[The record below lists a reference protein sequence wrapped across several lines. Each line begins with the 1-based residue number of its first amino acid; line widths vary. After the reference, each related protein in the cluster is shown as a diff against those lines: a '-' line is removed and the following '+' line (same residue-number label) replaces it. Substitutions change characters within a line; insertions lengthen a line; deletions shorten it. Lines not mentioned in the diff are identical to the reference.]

1 MKPFMRNTALAFAVA
16 SMALFASGCDK
27 AGKPAGDKAA
37 EAKPGDKTADAKS
50 EVKVLGGMKTE
61 KEQDSY
67 LIGMD
72 MGRSLELL
80 KDDLDLAVLQKAM
93 QANIKGDKALLSDE
107 EAQQIRQ
114 RLQEKV
120 RTKQMEKMVALAKT
134 NLADGEKFLAGNG
147 KKPGVVTTASG
158 LQYQIL
164 TEGKG
169 VKPKVSDTVRVH
181 YKGTLL
187 DGKTFDSSYD
197 RNEPAVFPLGAVVPG
212 WQEGIALMPVGSK
225 FKLWIPSKLGYGE
238 QGTPGGPIGPNAT
251 LVFDVELLDIVK
263 GEAGGPGAPG
273 GGAESAAMGDG
284 HKH

>member
-1 MKPFMRNTALAFAVA
+1 MKPFMRNTAFAFAVA

-27 AGKPAGDKAA
+27 TGKPAGDKAA
-37 EAKPGDKTADAKS
+37 EAKPGDKAADGK

-61 KEQDSY
+61 KEQESY

-93 QANIKGDKALLSDE
+93 QANMKGDKPLLTDE

-120 RTKQMEKMVALAKT
+120 RNKQVEKMVAMAKK
-134 NLADGEKFLAGNG
+134 NQEDGVKFLADNG
-147 KKPGVVTTASG
+147 KKAGVVTTASG

-169 VKPKVSDTVRVH
+169 VKPKVTDTVRVH

-263 GEAGGPGAPG
+263 PDAPVGGPG
-273 GGAESAAMGDG
+273 SAAMGTG
-284 HKH
+284 PKH

>member
-16 SMALFASGCDK
+16 SMALFASGCNQ
-27 AGKPAGDKAA
+27 AGKPADGKAA
-37 EAKPGDKTADAKS
+37 DAKPGDKADAKS
-50 EVKVLGGMKTE
+50 DVKVLGGMKTE
-61 KEQDSY
+61 KEQESY

-93 QANIKGDKALLSDE
+93 QANMKGDKPLLSDE
-107 EAQQIRQ
+107 EARQ
-114 RLQEKV
+114 VRERLQEKV
-120 RTKQMEKMVALAKT
+120 RTKQIEKMVATAKK
-134 NLADGEKFLAGNG
+134 NQEEGEKFLAANG

-158 LQYQIL
+158 LQYQMV

-169 VKPKVSDTVRVH
+169 AKPKSSDTVRVH
-181 YKGTLL
+181 YKGTML

-263 GEAGGPGAPG
+263 PGAQGGPAQG
-273 GGAESAAMGDG
+273 GPESAAMGG
-284 HKH
+284 THPQH

>member
-1 MKPFMRNTALAFAVA
+1 MKPFMRNTALAIAVA
-16 SMALFASGCDK
+16 SAALFAAGCDQ

-37 EAKPGDKTADAKS
+37 ADAKS
-50 EVKVLGGMKTE
+50 GDKAADAAKDVKVLGGMKTE
-61 KEQDSY
+61 KEQNSY

-80 KDDLDLAVLQKAM
+80 KDDIDLAVLQKAM
-93 QANIKGDKALLSDE
+93 QASMKGEKVALTDE
-107 EAQQIRQ
+107 EAMQIRQ
-114 RLQEKV
+114 RLQETV
-120 RTKQMEKMVALAKT
+120 RNKQVEKMMATAKK
-134 NLADGEKFLAGNG
+134 NQEEGEKFLAANG
-147 KKPGVVTTASG
+147 KKAGVVTTASG
-158 LQYQIL
+158 LQYQIVS
-164 TEGKG
+164 EGKG
-169 VKPKVSDTVRVH
+169 AKPKASDTVRVH
-181 YKGTLL
+181 YKGTTL

-263 GEAGGPGAPG
+263 PDAA
-273 GGAESAAMGDG
+273 GGAESAAMGAG
-284 HKH
+284 PSNKH

>member
-1 MKPFMRNTALAFAVA
+1 MKPFMRNAAFAVA
-16 SMALFASGCDK
+16 VGSMALFAAGCNQ
-27 AGKPAGDKAA
+27 AG
-37 EAKPGDKTADAKS
+37 KPGDKPAADAKAATEAKGA
-50 EVKVLGGMKTE
+50 EVKAIGGMKTE

-93 QANIKGDKALLSDE
+93 QANIKGEKPLLSEE
-107 EAQQIRQ
+107 EARQIRE
-114 RLQEKV
+114 RLQNKV
-120 RTKQMEKMVALAKT
+120 RTKQMEKMVAMAKT
-134 NLADGEKFLAGNG
+134 NQEEGDKFLAANG

-158 LQYQIL
+158 LQYQIVS
-164 TEGKG
+164 EGKG
-169 VKPKVSDTVRVH
+169 AKPKASDTVRVH
-181 YKGTLL
+181 YKGALL

-263 GEAGGPGAPG
+263 PNAQ
-273 GGAESAAMGDG
+273 GAESAAMGTQPPQQ
-284 HKH
+284 K

>member
-1 MKPFMRNTALAFAVA
+1 MKPFMRNTAFAVA
-16 SMALFASGCDK
+16 VGSMALFAAGCNQ
-27 AGKPAGDKAA
+27 AG
-37 EAKPGDKTADAKS
+37 KPGDKPADAKAPAEAKGA
-50 EVKVLGGMKTE
+50 EVKAIGGMKTE

-93 QANIKGDKALLSDE
+93 QANIKGDKPLLTDE
-107 EAQQIRQ
+107 EARQIRD
-114 RLQEKV
+114 RLQNKL
-120 RTKQMEKMVALAKT
+120 RTKQIEKMVAMAKT
-134 NLADGEKFLAGNG
+134 NQEEGEKFLAANG

-158 LQYQIL
+158 LQYQIVS
-164 TEGKG
+164 EGKG
-169 VKPKVSDTVRVH
+169 AKPKASDTVRVH
-181 YKGTLL
+181 YKGALL

-263 GEAGGPGAPG
+263 PNAQ
-273 GGAESAAMGDG
+273 GAESAAMGTQPPQQ
-284 HKH
+284 K

>member
-16 SMALFASGCDK
+16 SMALFASGCNQ
-27 AGKPAGDKAA
+27 AGKPADGKAA
-37 EAKPGDKTADAKS
+37 DAKPGDKADAKS
-50 EVKVLGGMKTE
+50 DVKALGGMKTE
-61 KEQDSY
+61 KEQESY

-93 QANIKGDKALLSDE
+93 QANMKGDKPLLSDE
-107 EAQQIRQ
+107 EARQ
-114 RLQEKV
+114 VRERLQEKV
-120 RTKQMEKMVALAKT
+120 RTKQIEKMVAMAKK
-134 NLADGEKFLAGNG
+134 NQEDGDKFLAANG

-158 LQYQIL
+158 LQYQMV

-169 VKPKVSDTVRVH
+169 AKPKSSDTVRVH
-181 YKGTLL
+181 YKGTML

-197 RNEPAVFPLGAVVPG
+197 RKEPAVFPLGAVVPG

-263 GEAGGPGAPG
+263 PGAGGPAG
-273 GGAESAAMGDG
+273 GPESAAMGG
-284 HKH
+284 THPQH

>member
-1 MKPFMRNTALAFAVA
+1 MKPFMRNTAVAIAVA
-16 SMALFASGCDK
+16 SMALFAAGCDQT
-27 AGKPAGDKAA
+27 GKPAGDKAA
-37 EAKPGDKTADAKS
+37 ADSKGGDKAAESKD
-50 EVKVLGGMKTE
+50 VKALGGMKTE
-61 KEQDSY
+61 KEQNSY

-80 KDDLDLAVLQKAM
+80 KDDIDLAVLQKAM
-93 QANIKGDKALLSDE
+93 QASMKGEKTALTDE
-107 EAQQIRQ
+107 EAMQIRQ
-114 RLQEKV
+114 RLQETV
-120 RTKQMEKMVALAKT
+120 RTKQMEKMVATAKT
-134 NLADGEKFLAGNG
+134 NLEEGEKFLAANG

-158 LQYQIL
+158 LQYQIV

-169 VKPKVSDTVRVH
+169 AKPKASDTVRVH

-187 DGKTFDSSYD
+187 DGKEFDSSYA

-225 FKLWIPSKLGYGE
+225 FKLWIPAKLGYGE

-263 GEAGGPGAPG
+263 ADAGGP
-273 GGAESAAMGDG
+273 ESAAMGTG
-284 HKH
+284 PKH

>member
-1 MKPFMRNTALAFAVA
+1 MKPFMRNTALAIAVA
-16 SMALFASGCDK
+16 SMALFAAGCNQADKPAADK
-27 AGKPAGDKAA
+27 A
-37 EAKPGDKTADAKS
+37 ADAKS
-50 EVKVLGGMKTE
+50 GDKADPKAAEVKALGGMKTE

-80 KDDLDLAVLQKAM
+80 KDDLDMAVLQKSM
-93 QANIKGDKALLSDE
+93 QANMKGDKPLLSDE

-120 RTKQMEKMVALAKT
+120 RNKQVEKMVAMAKK
-134 NLADGEKFLAGNG
+134 NQEEGEKFLAANG

-158 LQYQIL
+158 LQYQMV

-169 VKPKVSDTVRVH
+169 AKPKASDTVRVH
-181 YKGTLL
+181 YKGALL

-197 RNEPAVFPLGAVVPG
+197 RNEPATFPLGAVVPG

-263 GEAGGPGAPG
+263 ADAPAGGP
-273 GGAESAAMGDG
+273 ESAAMGTG
-284 HKH
+284 PKTH

>member
-1 MKPFMRNTALAFAVA
+1 MRNTALAIAVA

-27 AGKPAGDKAA
+27 TGKPADDKAA
-37 EAKPGDKTADAKS
+37 EAAKPGDKADAKS

-80 KDDLDLAVLQKAM
+80 KDDLDLAVLQKSM
-93 QANIKGDKALLSDE
+93 QANMKGDKPLLSDE

-120 RTKQMEKMVALAKT
+120 RTKQMEKMVAMAKK
-134 NLADGEKFLAGNG
+134 NLDDGAKFLAENG
-147 KKPGVVTTASG
+147 KKAGVVTTASG

-169 VKPKVSDTVRVH
+169 VKPKASDTVRVH

-187 DGKTFDSSYD
+187 DGKAFDSSYD
-197 RNEPAVFPLGAVVPG
+197 RNEPAVFPLAAVVPG

-263 GEAGGPGAPG
+263 PDAPASGPQSAG
-273 GGAESAAMGDG
+273 MGTEPKA
-284 HKH
+284 H

>member
-1 MKPFMRNTALAFAVA
+1 MRNTALAIAVA
-16 SMALFASGCDK
+16 SMALFAAGCNQ
-27 AGKPAGDKAA
+27 AGKPADKAA
-37 EAKPGDKTADAKS
+37 DTKSGEKADPKAP
-50 EVKVLGGMKTE
+50 EVKALGGMKTE

-80 KDDLDLAVLQKAM
+80 KDDLDLAVLQKSM
-93 QANIKGDKALLSDE
+93 QANMKGDKPLLTDE

-120 RTKQMEKMVALAKT
+120 RNKQVEKMVAMAKK
-134 NLADGEKFLAGNG
+134 NQEDGVKFLADNG
-147 KKPGVVTTASG
+147 KKAGVVTTASG
-158 LQYQIL
+158 LQYQMV

-169 VKPKVSDTVRVH
+169 AKPKISDTVRVH

-263 GEAGGPGAPG
+263 PDAPAGGP
-273 GGAESAAMGDG
+273 ESAAMGTG
-284 HKH
+284 PKAH

>member
-1 MKPFMRNTALAFAVA
+1 MKPFMRNTALAIAVA
-16 SMALFASGCDK
+16 SMALFAAGCDQ

-37 EAKPGDKTADAKS
+37 ESKSGDKAGEAKK
-50 EVKVLGGMKTE
+50 EVKALGGMKTE
-61 KEQDSY
+61 KEQNSY

-80 KDDLDLAVLQKAM
+80 KDDIDLAVLQKAM
-93 QANIKGDKALLSDE
+93 QASMKGEKTALTDE
-107 EAQQIRQ
+107 EAMQIRQ
-114 RLQEKV
+114 RLQETV
-120 RTKQMEKMVALAKT
+120 RAKQVEKMVAMGKK
-134 NLADGEKFLAGNG
+134 NLEDGEKFLAANG
-147 KKPGVVTTASG
+147 KKAGVVTTASG
-158 LQYQIL
+158 LQYQIV

-169 VKPKVSDTVRVH
+169 AKPKASDTVRVH

-187 DGKTFDSSYD
+187 DGKEFDSSYA

-225 FKLWIPSKLGYGE
+225 FKLWIPAKLGYGE

-263 GEAGGPGAPG
+263 ADGP
-273 GGAESAAMGDG
+273 ESAAMGTAP
-284 HKH
+284 KH